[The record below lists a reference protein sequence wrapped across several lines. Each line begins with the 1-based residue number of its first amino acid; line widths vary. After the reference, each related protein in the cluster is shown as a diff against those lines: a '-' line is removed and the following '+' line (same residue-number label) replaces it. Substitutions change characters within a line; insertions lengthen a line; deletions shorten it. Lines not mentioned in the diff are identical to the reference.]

1 MDSERIYDTLSFYC
15 GIIKTMNKKEN
26 VKTEQH
32 TEIET
37 PVILDKDWNEHIES
51 MVKKVVEEATRK
63 SKN

>member
-1 MDSERIYDTLSFYC
+1 M
-15 GIIKTMNKKEN
+15 KKKEN